1 MPDLGGA
8 PTPAGTLREA
18 PVLTG
23 MARTASQASQTAF
36 RHANRWFVVPLH
48 QAGLATWVGGPL
60 GGWQCLVT
68 TIGRTSGLR
77 RDTPLGYI
85 VMDGAAW
92 VMAGYGPRTQWY
104 RNILAEPRVDLR
116 LPGRR
121 PFAALAEEVRDPGV
135 RAQVI
140 PPLCR
145 SMALPG
151 MMIGSVPATS
161 TDEHILDCV
170 SWVPLV
176 RIGPVDGSA
185 LLPGDEDPGGRGWIW
200 RHVAITAATV
210 GLLALLRRLL
220 RG

>member
-1 MPDLGGA
+1 M
-8 PTPAGTLREA
+8 
-18 PVLTG
+18 
-23 MARTASQASQTAF
+23 AF

-48 QAGLATWVGGPL
+48 RAGLAVWLCSPL
-60 GGWQCLVT
+60 AGWQCLLT

-121 PFAALAEEVRDPGV
+121 PFIALAEEVRDPDL
-135 RAQVI
+135 RARVI

-151 MMIGSVPATS
+151 AMIGCVPATS
-161 TDEHILDCV
+161 TDERILDCV
-170 SWVPLV
+170 SWVPLLCI
-176 RIGPVDGSA
+176 RPADGSA
-185 LLPGDEDPGGRGWIW
+185 LLPGTEDPGGRGWIW
-200 RHVAITAATV
+200 RHVAMTAITA
-210 GLLALLRRLL
+210 GLLALLRRLP
-220 RG
+220 RV